1 MTAISRIYRR
11 RPTSVPELSNG
22 LDVMSSSPRPK
33 GDRKF
38 QINSGRYPAGVS
50 LQSGQREC
58 DEHSGR
64 RWVFARGVRMVAR
77 CLRHLIKLHPRLS
90 SRDRC
95 LYGQRNDQEESGLGT
110 SLVKAL
116 AQQLG
121 AQVVIVNNPTGV
133 SVSIT
138 HATFNA
144 RVSHAA

>member
-1 MTAISRIYRR
+1 
-11 RPTSVPELSNG
+11 
-22 LDVMSSSPRPK
+22 
-33 GDRKF
+33 
-38 QINSGRYPAGVS
+38 
-50 LQSGQREC
+50 
-58 DEHSGR
+58 
-64 RWVFARGVRMVAR
+64 MVAR

-90 SRDRC
+90 SRDRR